1 MNIGIRLAFCV
12 ISIGCASAIA
22 ANDVAPLPGLDTCV
36 DAALQQRPGVLYGWR
51 LINDAPQPVY
61 KVSVISAEGKIADA
75 ECSPAATSSLHFE
88 NRIGVRRFD
97 RYRQISV
104 PEATARNT
112 APLVFAGNVK
122 ITSME
127 IDTDVKGHLAYEYRM
142 ELPSGHKALSHV
154 DTTSGFLTYAE
165 AKE

>member
-1 MNIGIRLAFCV
+1 LDIRFAFGVAAIC
-12 ISIGCASAIA
+12 CAPAMAANEIA
-22 ANDVAPLPGLDTCV
+22 ALPGLDACV

-61 KVSVISAEGKIADA
+61 KVSVISAEGKVADA
-75 ECSPAATSSLHFE
+75 DCSPVATGNLRFE
-88 NRIGVRRFD
+88 NRMGVRRFE
-97 RYRQISV
+97 RYKQISV
-104 PEATARNT
+104 PEAAARNT

-122 ITSME
+122 IMSME
-127 IDTDVKGHLAYEYRM
+127 IDTDVKGHLAYEYHM
-142 ELPSGHKALSHV
+142 ELPSGHKAISHV